1 LLKRTLAEVNLH
13 VGTIVEQ
20 AVLVHQLAIVGLDD
34 IRKSPSVGDD
44 DVLTTGE
51 LVRATTEGFLNVLLV
66 TLLGTDG
73 KDDLSDRATG
83 NYTGG
88 LTEGATHTSL
98 QSIGTG
104 ARKHLVNT
112 KNVVWVASDAEVK
125 SFLGGSL
132 SHVLVNDD
140 TSGFES
146 FRRELLVFTG
156 NEVTAERELIRGSTL
171 VADIVNLQLGVRDT
185 TAVSRLDVWLVL
197 TVSVASRGHLVSGE
211 DEQLSSEALEAGR
224 IVINKYMTKTT
235 TKEGFHLRV
244 RCHPY
249 HVLRIN
255 KMLSCAGADRLQT
268 GMRGA
273 FGKPTGVVARCSIGQ
288 IIFSVR
294 TKEGNEK
301 HIEEA
306 FRRCSYKFPGRQ
318 HIVIS
323 NRWGFSDIVKSDYR
337 KLMDQN
343 RLFNYGTH
351 VKINLGKGPLE
362 QYNAE
367 QKKMTLKHT

>member
-1 LLKRTLAEVNLH
+1 
-13 VGTIVEQ
+13 
-20 AVLVHQLAIVGLDD
+20 
-34 IRKSPSVGDD
+34 
-44 DVLTTGE
+44 
-51 LVRATTEGFLNVLLV
+51 VLLV

-88 LTEGATHTSL
+88 LTEGTTHTSL

-112 KNVVWVASDAEVK
+112 KNVVRVASDAEVK

-197 TVSVASRGHLVSGE
+197 TVSVASRRSFTQTKEINRNRELQKVHPISISKSIFSE
-211 DEQLSSEALEAGR
+211 LSYNNQ
-224 IVINKYMTKTT
+224 VKWTKTS
-235 TKEGFHLRV
+235 
-244 RCHPY
+244 HPAY
-249 HVLRIN
+249 RRPILLVDLCFANIVN
-255 KMLSCAGADRLQT
+255 
-268 GMRGA
+268 RG
-273 FGKPTGVVARCSIGQ
+273 R
-288 IIFSVR
+288 
-294 TKEGNEK
+294 
-301 HIEEA
+301 
-306 FRRCSYKFPGRQ
+306 
-318 HIVIS
+318 
-323 NRWGFSDIVKSDYR
+323 
-337 KLMDQN
+337 
-343 RLFNYGTH
+343 
-351 VKINLGKGPLE
+351 
-362 QYNAE
+362 
-367 QKKMTLKHT
+367 